1 MIQSAVA
8 RKNGR
13 EPEGLV
19 SKGRDD
25 FFLIFLFTFLI
36 KQKSKCLSG
45 MRTIKI
51 RYRFNLTRLCQ

>member
-19 SKGRDD
+19 GKGRDD
-25 FFLIFLFTFLI
+25 FFLIFLFTFFI
-36 KQKSKCLSG
+36 KKKSKCLSG
-45 MRTIKI
+45 MRTLKI
-51 RYRFNLTRLCQ
+51 NVKF